1 MLASVSHYI
10 IVNSSF
16 HRVIVV
22 IRSRG
27 FAAITPGYRALAPTG
42 LLKEVVYYYYPALR
56 APLLKEGEWS
66 FDRFFFV

>member
-10 IVNSSF
+10 IVNSSFHLIVNSSF

-27 FAAITPGYRALAPTG
+27 FAALTPGYQALAPTG
-42 LLKEVVYYYYPALR
+42 LLKEEV
-56 APLLKEGEWS
+56 
-66 FDRFFFV
+66 